1 MGIYRPGSLSLP
13 LFNGKET
20 GFVPRIKVP
29 MQRIQLSEFSVYMQ
43 QRPGE
48 LAGVLDAAM
57 ASGVQIHS
65 ISTTEY
71 QERGCVRLIGTPEDT
86 LRRMCESLADAG
98 IGPLVEAPVVAV
110 CVENRPGMI
119 RDLSVLMADNRI
131 NIRYCYLVPAI
142 AGVEGMDGP
151 VCVFRFDEHDRALEL
166 IDAADWPSPELIKDE
181 DEPETPGESAA

>member
-1 MGIYRPGSLSLP
+1 
-13 LFNGKET
+13 
-20 GFVPRIKVP
+20 
-29 MQRIQLSEFSVYMQ
+29 MQRIQLSEFSVYLQ

-71 QERGCVRLIGTPEDT
+71 QDRGCVRLLGTPEES
-86 LRRMCESLADAG
+86 LRRMCESLVDAG
-98 IGPLVEAPVVAV
+98 IGPVVEAPVVAV
-110 CVENRPGMI
+110 SVENRPGMI

-142 AGVEGMDGP
+142 GELDGIDGTM
-151 VCVFRFDEHDRALEL
+151 CVFRFDEHDRAVDL
-166 IDAADWPSPELIKDE
+166 IDAADWPQAELMTD
-181 DEPETPGESAA
+181 DTEPESQGESAA